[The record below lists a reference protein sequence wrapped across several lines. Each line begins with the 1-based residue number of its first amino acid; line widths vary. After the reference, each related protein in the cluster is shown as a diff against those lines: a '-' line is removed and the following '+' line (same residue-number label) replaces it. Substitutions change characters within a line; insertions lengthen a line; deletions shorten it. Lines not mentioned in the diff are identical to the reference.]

1 LDSFWRKKFYRFF
14 LYLFF
19 IIYNLSPITI
29 KADAHIFVYHRFD
42 DKRFPSTNTSLKEL
56 KKEFEFFKKNNYK
69 IIPLER
75 LIDSIKTKKN
85 IPDNWIVLTIDD
97 GYRSFYKNALWLFK
111 KYNYSFT
118 LFISTK
124 PSQEGWRD
132 YMNWDEIKECAKYGE
147 IALHSHS
154 HPHLTHLSDE
164 EIRMDTKKALE
175 IFKKRLK
182 KFPKY
187 YAYPYGEYNERV
199 KNIIK
204 SFGFEAIC
212 NQNIGAVN
220 KDSDIYDL
228 DRIALTGKVN
238 IEKKLKLKRL
248 HLKYLKIQRKNN
260 KIIKIFGE
268 LLDNVPYI
276 NIYLTDFGW
285 KYHIKIKNH
294 QFTFYPNFEL
304 KKFRNR
310 VIIRYNYKI
319 FSKMIIKY

>member
-1 LDSFWRKKFYRFF
+1 MRFF
-14 LYLFF
+14 ILFF
-19 IIYNLSPITI
+19 PIFLL
-29 KADAHIFVYHRFD
+29 AEAHIFVLHRINDF
-42 DKRFPSTNTSLKEL
+42 RYPSTNTSTKEL
-56 KKEFEFFKKNNYK
+56 KKYLKFIINHHYKAVTLSSLVKKIENKENINN
-69 IIPLER
+69 
-75 LIDSIKTKKN
+75 
-85 IPDNWIVLTIDD
+85 IVVFTIDD
-97 GYRSFYKNALWLFK
+97 DYKSFYKNGLPLFK
-111 KYNYSFT
+111 KYHIPFT
-118 LFISTK
+118 LFVYAKATTK
-124 PSQEGWRD
+124 HWGD
-132 YMNWDEIKECAKYGE
+132 FMNWKEVKECAKYGE
-147 IALHSHS
+147 LGVHSWA
-154 HPHLTHLSDE
+154 HPHLPLLTNKQIE
-164 EIRMDTKKALE
+164 QDTQKA
-175 IFKKRLK
+175 INAFKKYIGYV
-182 KFPKY
+182 PNM
-187 YAYPYGEYNERV
+187 YAYPYGEYDERV
-199 KNIIK
+199 KKIISK
-204 SFGFEAIC
+204 YFKIIV
-212 NQNIGAVN
+212 NQNPGAIDLTTPIN
-220 KDSDIYDL
+220 DL